1 MNKVSRLIFVVL
13 CSIAT
18 ATAFAESGPLND
30 AQIADVAATAN
41 TVDIDGGKL
50 AEKKSHNKK
59 VQAFAK
65 EMVTDHSRLNK
76 QASALAKKIHLT
88 PESSDLSESLK
99 KDGETNMDKLEK
111 LTGKAF
117 DTAYVD
123 NEVTMH
129 QTVLD
134 TLDKTLIPEAKNPEL
149 KRMLLKVR
157 PIIEEHLQHAKR
169 LQAML
174 Q

>member
-1 MNKVSRLIFVVL
+1 MNNALRTIAAVL

-18 ATAFAESGPLND
+18 ATALAQSSPLDD
-30 AQIADVAATAN
+30 AQIADVAVTAN

-50 AEKKSHNKK
+50 AEKKSHNKG

-65 EMVTDHSRLNK
+65 EMVTDHSRLNE

-88 PESSDLSESLK
+88 PEPSDLSMSLK
-99 KDGETNMDKLEK
+99 KDGELNMSK
-111 LTGKAF
+111 LTKLKGKAF
-117 DTAYVD
+117 DTAYID

-129 QTVLD
+129 QSVLD
-134 TLDKTLIPEAKNPEL
+134 TLNKTLIPEAKNPEL
-149 KRMLLKVR
+149 KHMLLKAL
-157 PIIEEHLQHAKR
+157 PIIEEHLQHAKA
-169 LQAML
+169 LQAKL